1 MITKQLAEEIV
12 EQTMIRL
19 NRNLNVMDTKGMILA
34 SGEAERIEKIH
45 EGAARVAKTG
55 ETVAISEADL
65 TEWQGVKP
73 GINLPIHFQ
82 GNLVGV
88 IGITG
93 NPEELKEI
101 STLVQLTTEMMV
113 HQSLITSHIE
123 WNRKRNELIFEELT
137 SGKPLSAAIHE
148 QIFQM
153 GLEGKISF
161 TTLLIELKKP
171 PTSSQRIIEQL
182 ESHFDSQTV
191 IAGHSQLNEI
201 FLLIAGAGPSKLE
214 EELYSLLHF
223 LQKTAPGRIGVGI
236 LVDSIFDIRTS
247 YSAARNALKFGKPG
261 QQLIYFEDVELMA
274 LLKRNPKDELEK
286 FTNRIL
292 SGLSDTLCQTLTEF
306 LSCNKNHADTSARLN
321 IHRHTLTYRLKKIHE
336 LTGLDPTEFKDAVVI
351 YLALA
356 LRNS

>member
-45 EGAARVAKTG
+45 EGAAH
-55 ETVAISEADL
+55 VAISGETLTIIEADL
-65 TEWQGVKP
+65 NTWQGVKP
-73 GINLPIHFQ
+73 GINMPIRFQ

-137 SGKPLSAAIHE
+137 SGKPLSAAVHE
-148 QIFQM
+148 RIFHM
-153 GLEGKISF
+153 GLEGKMPF
-161 TTLLIELKKP
+161 TTLLIELKKAP
-171 PTSSQRIIEQL
+171 SSSQRIIEQL
-182 ESHFDSQTV
+182 EEQFTRQTV

-201 FLLIAGAGPSKLE
+201 FLLVADSTPQKLE
-214 EELYSLLHF
+214 EELYKLLHF
-223 LQKTAPGRIGVGI
+223 LQKTAPGRIGVGVA
-236 LVDSIFDIRTS
+236 VDSIFDIRTS
-247 YSAARNALKFGKPG
+247 YLAAHNALKFGNSG
-261 QQLIYFEDVELMA
+261 QQLIHFEDVELMA
-274 LLKRNPKDELEK
+274 LLKRNPQDELQK
-286 FTNRIL
+286 FTDRIL
-292 SGLSDTLCQTLTEF
+292 TGLSEALCQTLTEF
-306 LSCNKNHADTSARLN
+306 FSCNKNHADTAARLN
-321 IHRHTLTYRLKKIHE
+321 IHRHTLTYRLKKIQRI
-336 LTGLDPTEFKDAVVI
+336 TGLDPSEFKDSVVMH
-351 YLALA
+351 LALA
-356 LRNS
+356 LKNG